1 MWFDL
6 RTVVFS
12 RRERQLLW
20 KRTSDA
26 LAAFLVPL
34 KSSSPPRG
42 TPVAADTNSR
52 AQQERAQNRCSGF
65 LRSVWSGNRLGCAP
79 PRKQGCTWELSCPP
93 HTAGTGSWV
102 LAHAVLAHTWT
113 PGGLFPEQ
121 TQPLGVRHT
130 TQNIT
135 LNQRYAS
142 QIETHGFKC
151 CSAGDWTE

>member
-1 MWFDL
+1 MIWPQNCGLFKKRETTAVKVHIWCTRSFPCSIKKLQSPSWDPGGSRHKQQSPAGACTEQVL
-6 RTVVFS
+6 RLFEEHVE
-12 RRERQLLW
+12 REQAGLC
-20 KRTSDA
+20 
-26 LAAFLVPL
+26 
-34 KSSSPPRG
+34 SPSEAG
-42 TPVAADTNSR
+42 MY
-52 AQQERAQNRCSGF
+52 
-65 LRSVWSGNRLGCAP
+65 LGAVLP
-79 PRKQGCTWELSCPP
+79 SP
-93 HTAGTGSWV
+93 HGWDRV

-130 TQNIT
+130 TQNII